1 MDEAHPLISE
11 ERARIEEI
19 QDLLIER
26 YVVLREAHHKD
37 QNARARDIET
47 EIDELHREIEQ
58 IKKWAKV

>member
-26 YVVLREAHHKD
+26 CVALREAHHKD
-37 QNARARDIET
+37 QNARARGIEI